1 MNKLLNFPDPAQET
15 VATGFLHSQSRWE
28 ASRRHDMKHVLYPVR
43 IPFNDE
49 GVIIEAQS
57 PPSVWKG
64 LACVGMETRGG

>member
-1 MNKLLNFPDPAQET
+1 
-15 VATGFLHSQSRWE
+15 
-28 ASRRHDMKHVLYPVR
+28 MKCALYPER

-64 LACVGMETRGG
+64 LACVGMGTSGG